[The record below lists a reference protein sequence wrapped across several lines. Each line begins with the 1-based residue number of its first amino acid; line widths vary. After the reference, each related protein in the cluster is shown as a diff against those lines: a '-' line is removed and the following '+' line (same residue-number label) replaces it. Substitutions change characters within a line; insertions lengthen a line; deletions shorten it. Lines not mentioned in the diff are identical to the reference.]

1 MLFLNKTTEF
11 NFCRTKNRQLEFY
24 RLHSTVVLTLTTSQG
39 TFVCLSFSSHSR
51 VFTDMETSPLP
62 VKGTKLTY
70 TRLTWPFLS
79 VRVL

>member
-11 NFCRTKNRQLEFY
+11 NLCRTKNRQLEFY

-39 TFVCLSFSSHSR
+39 TFVCLSHSR
-51 VFTDMETSPLP
+51 VFFTDMETSPLP

-70 TRLTWPFLS
+70 TQLTWPFLS